1 MTSANTTFNV
11 EWSRGEDARLTIQGE
26 SGEER
31 HFLLSQSHVEQ
42 LADTFVQ
49 LALKMQAD
57 PVAANERD
65 PTGLSRLQPMEAT
78 HAAVLEDPATKRIT
92 IAFRTKIGWSGFH
105 LAREYVGQLAAS
117 LAQLSKGGTP
127 VGRA

>member
-11 EWSRGEDARLTIQGE
+11 EWTRGEDARLSIQAAT
-26 SGEER
+26 GEER

-49 LALKMQAD
+49 LALKMQAE

-65 PTGLSRLQPMEAT
+65 PTGLSRLQPLEAT
-78 HAAVLEDPATKRIT
+78 HAAVLEDPVSKRVT
-92 IAFRTKIGWSGFH
+92 VAFRSKIGWTGYH
-105 LAREYVGQLAAS
+105 LAREYVAQLAAS
-117 LAQLSKGGTP
+117 LARLSQGDTP